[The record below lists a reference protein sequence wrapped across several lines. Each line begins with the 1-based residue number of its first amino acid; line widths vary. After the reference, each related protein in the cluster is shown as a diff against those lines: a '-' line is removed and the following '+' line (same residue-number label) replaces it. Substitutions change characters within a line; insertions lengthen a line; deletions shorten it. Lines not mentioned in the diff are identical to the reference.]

1 MKLRIF
7 VIFHKTLYEDFYEMP
22 STMLKDYITFVAVND
37 KKEKIVPAF
46 ATYNTILE
54 SQLCDSWTNK
64 LQEFQYHESSVL
76 IHLGKSRLL
85 DSSHYTGC
93 LHYDMK
99 ITQNTLMMIQNS
111 INDLGSNGI
120 LFYFKTHRLDEN
132 VANSFGGGSNG
143 FDTWQNII
151 DLYNNTFN
159 TSHLLE
165 QIIHREIPMYHSW
178 ILPSKVLR
186 PLAAFVE
193 RVAPMILKFLGSVR
207 HLPYHLDRLWGIIL
221 LLKKLDGE
229 IPIWLPILD
238 IMHSEERKEPKFHE
252 MLSLS

>member
-1 MKLRIF
+1 M
-7 VIFHKTLYEDFYEMP
+7 YEDFYEMP
-22 STMLKDYITFVAVND
+22 STMIKDYITFVAVND

-54 SQLCDSWTNK
+54 SQLCSDWTNR
-64 LQEFQYHESSVL
+64 LQDLQYHESSVL
-76 IHLGKSRLL
+76 IHLGKSRILA
-85 DSSHYTGC
+85 DYTGC

-99 ITQNTLMMIQNS
+99 ITQNTLMMMQNS
-111 INDLGSNGI
+111 INDLGSKDLGSKDLGSQGI

-143 FDTWQNII
+143 FDTWRNII
-151 DLYNNTFN
+151 ELYNNTFN

-193 RVAPMILKFLGSVR
+193 RVAPMILEFLGGTR

-238 IMHSEERKEPKFHE
+238 IMHSDERKEPKFHE
-252 MLSLS
+252 MLSLC

>member
-1 MKLRIF
+1 
-7 VIFHKTLYEDFYEMP
+7 
-22 STMLKDYITFVAVND
+22 
-37 KKEKIVPAF
+37 
-46 ATYNTILE
+46 
-54 SQLCDSWTNK
+54 
-64 LQEFQYHESSVL
+64 
-76 IHLGKSRLL
+76 
-85 DSSHYTGC
+85 
-93 LHYDMK
+93 
-99 ITQNTLMMIQNS
+99 MIQNS

-132 VANSFGGGSNG
+132 VANSFGGPQEG
-143 FDTWQNII
+143 FQTWQNII
-151 DLYNNTFN
+151 ELYNNTFN
-159 TSHLLE
+159 TSHKLE

-193 RVAPMILKFLGSVR
+193 RVAPMILKFLGGVR

-238 IMHSEERKEPKFHE
+238 IMHSEERKEPKFHA
-252 MLSLS
+252 MLS